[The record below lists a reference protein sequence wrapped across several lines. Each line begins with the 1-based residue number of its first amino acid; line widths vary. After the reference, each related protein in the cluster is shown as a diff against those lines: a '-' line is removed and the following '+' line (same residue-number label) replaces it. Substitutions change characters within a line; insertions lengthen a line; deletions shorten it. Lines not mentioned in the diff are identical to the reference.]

1 MLNILVVNFPAEGHV
16 NPTLNL
22 VKAFTKRGDNVH
34 YITTA
39 NFKDRIEDLGATV
52 HIHPDLLK
60 EISID
65 AETSSGLNA
74 FFHVHV
80 QTSLY
85 IFEITKQLCESI
97 NFDFVIYDIFGA
109 GELVK
114 EYLQVPGVVSSP
126 IFLIPPEFLKT
137 LPFHPNADMPF
148 QPEEISE
155 KLLNQ
160 MEHKFGVKPKNNLQF
175 MNNKGDV
182 CLVYTSRYFQPNNE
196 SFGEN
201 NIFIGPSISKRKTN
215 IKFPLESLKE
225 KKVIYISMGTL
236 LEGLE
241 PFFNTCIDTFSDFD
255 GIVVM
260 AIGDRNDISKIKKAP
275 DNFIIAPYVPQSEI
289 LNEAD
294 VFITHGG
301 MNSVHDAIHYNVP
314 FVIIP
319 HDKDQPMIAQRLTEL
334 EAAHRLLK
342 EHVNV
347 HTLKEAVTDVL
358 SNEKYKHGIR
368 KLNDSFLECGGSK
381 EAIAVIESLLNKVK
395 L

>member
-1 MLNILVVNFPAEGHV
+1 MLHILMVNFPAEGHI
-16 NPTLNL
+16 NPTLSL
-22 VKAFTKRGDNVH
+22 VKAFTEQGDHVH
-34 YITTA
+34 YITTEH
-39 NFKDRIEDLGATV
+39 FKGRIEDLGATV
-52 HIHPDLLK
+52 YTHPDLLK

-65 AETSSGLNA
+65 SESSNGLNS

-85 IFEITKQLCESI
+85 ILEITKQLCESI
-97 NFDFVIYDIFGA
+97 HFDVVIYDIFGA

-114 EYLQVPGVVSSP
+114 EYLQIPGVVSSP
-126 IFLIPPEFLKT
+126 IFLISPEFLET
-137 LPFHPNADMPF
+137 LPFHPNA
-148 QPEEISE
+148 EIQYRPDELSE
-155 KLLNQ
+155 KLLSQ
-160 MEHKFGVKPKNNLQF
+160 MEHEYGVKPKNNLQF
-175 MNNKGDV
+175 MHNKGDIT
-182 CLVYTSRYFQPNNE
+182 LVYTSRYFQPNSD

-215 IKFPLESLKE
+215 VEFPLALLKD
-225 KKVIYISMGTL
+225 KNVIYISMGTL

-241 PFFNTCIDTFSDFD
+241 PFFNTCIDSFSDFE

-260 AIGDRNDISKIKKAP
+260 AIGDRNNRSKIKKAP

-289 LNEAD
+289 LSEAD

-301 MNSVHDAIHYNVP
+301 MNSVHDAIHFNVP

-334 EAAHRLLK
+334 EAAHRLSK

-347 HTLKEAVTDVL
+347 QTLKDAVTDVL
-358 SNEKYKHGIR
+358 LNEKYKHGIR
-368 KLNDSFLECGGSK
+368 KLNDSFLECGGSN
-381 EAIAVIESLLNKVK
+381 EAIAVINSLLNK
-395 L
+395 

>member
-16 NPTLNL
+16 NPTLSL
-22 VKAFTKRGDNVH
+22 VKVFIEQGDYVH
-34 YITTA
+34 YITTEQ
-39 NFKDRIEDLGATV
+39 FKRRIEDLGATV
-52 HIHPDLLK
+52 YTHPDLLK
-60 EISID
+60 GISID
-65 AETSSGLNA
+65 SETRDGLSS

-85 IFEITKQLCESI
+85 ILQITKKLCENI
-97 NFDFVIYDIFGA
+97 HFDFVIYDIFGA

-114 EYLQVPGVVSSP
+114 EYLQIPGIVSSP
-126 IFLIPPEFLKT
+126 IFLIPPKFLET
-137 LPFHPNADMPF
+137 LPFHPNAEIPF
-148 QPEEISE
+148 QPDEISE
-155 KLLNQ
+155 QLLYQ
-160 MEHKFGVKPKNNLQF
+160 IEDEFGVKPKNNLQF
-175 MNNKGDV
+175 MHNKGDIT
-182 CLVYTSRYFQPNNE
+182 LVYTSRYFQPN
-196 SFGEN
+196 SDAFGEN

-215 IKFPLESLKE
+215 VEFPLELLQD

-236 LEGLE
+236 LEGIE

-260 AIGDRNDISKIKKAP
+260 AIGDRNDRSKIKKAP
-275 DNFIIAPYVPQSEI
+275 DNFIIASYVPQSEI
-289 LNEAD
+289 LSEAD

-301 MNSVHDAIHYNVP
+301 MNSVHDAIYFKVP

-342 EHVNV
+342 DNVNV
-347 HTLKEAVTDVL
+347 RTLKEAVSDVL

-368 KLNDSFLECGGSK
+368 KLNDSFLECGGPK
-381 EAIAVIESLLNKVK
+381 EAIAVITSLLNK
-395 L
+395 

>member
-16 NPTLNL
+16 NPTLSL
-22 VKAFTKRGDNVH
+22 VKAFIEQGDYVH
-34 YITTA
+34 YITTEQ
-39 NFKDRIEDLGATV
+39 FKRRIEDLGATV
-52 HIHPDLLK
+52 YTHPDLLK
-60 EISID
+60 GISID
-65 AETSSGLNA
+65 SETRDGLSS

-85 IFEITKQLCESI
+85 ILQITKKLCENI
-97 NFDFVIYDIFGA
+97 HFDFVIYDIFGA

-114 EYLQVPGVVSSP
+114 EYLQIPGIVSSP
-126 IFLIPPEFLKT
+126 IFLIPPKFLET
-137 LPFHPNADMPF
+137 LPFHPNAEIPF
-148 QPEEISE
+148 QPDEISE
-155 KLLNQ
+155 QLLYQ
-160 MEHKFGVKPKNNLQF
+160 IEDEFGVKPKNNLQF
-175 MNNKGDV
+175 MHNKGDIT
-182 CLVYTSRYFQPNNE
+182 LVYTSRYFQPN
-196 SFGEN
+196 SDAFGEN

-215 IKFPLESLKE
+215 VEFPLELLQD

-236 LEGLE
+236 LEGIE

-260 AIGDRNDISKIKKAP
+260 AIGDRNDRSKIKKAP
-275 DNFIIAPYVPQSEI
+275 DNFIIASYVPQSEI
-289 LNEAD
+289 LSEAD

-301 MNSVHDAIHYNVP
+301 MNSVHDAIYFKVP

-342 EHVNV
+342 DNVNV
-347 HTLKEAVTDVL
+347 RTLKEAVSDVL

-368 KLNDSFLECGGSK
+368 KLNDSFLECGGPK
-381 EAIAVIESLLNKVK
+381 EAIAVITSLLNK
-395 L
+395 

>member
-1 MLNILVVNFPAEGHV
+1 MLNILMINFPAEGHV
-16 NPTLNL
+16 NPTLSL
-22 VKAFTKRGDNVH
+22 VKAFTERGDHVH
-34 YITTA
+34 YITTEH
-39 NFKDRIEDLGATV
+39 FKGRIEDLGATV
-52 HIHPDLLK
+52 YTHPDLLK
-60 EISID
+60 DISID
-65 AETSSGLNA
+65 TETSYGLNS

-85 IFEITKQLCESI
+85 ILEITKQLCESI

-114 EYLQVPGVVSSP
+114 EYLQIPGIVSSP
-126 IFLIPPEFLKT
+126 IFLIPTEFLET
-137 LPFHPNADMPF
+137 LPFHPNAEIPF
-148 QPEEISE
+148 QPDEISE
-155 KLLNQ
+155 QLLYR
-160 MEHKFGVKPKNNLQF
+160 MEHEFGVKPKNNLQF
-175 MNNKGDV
+175 MHNKGDIT
-182 CLVYTSRYFQPNNE
+182 LVYTSRYFQPN
-196 SFGEN
+196 SDLFGEN

-215 IKFPLESLKE
+215 VEFPLELLKG

-241 PFFNTCIDTFSDFD
+241 PFFNTCIDTFSDFK
-255 GIVVM
+255 GVVVM
-260 AIGDRNDISKIKKAP
+260 AIGDRNDRSKIKKAP
-275 DNFIIAPYVPQSEI
+275 DNFIIASYVPQSEI

-301 MNSVHDAIHYNVP
+301 MNSVHDAIYFNVP

-347 HTLKEAVTDVL
+347 QSLKEAVTDVL
-358 SNEKYKHGIR
+358 LNEKYKHGIR
-368 KLNDSFLECGGSK
+368 KLNDSF
-381 EAIAVIESLLNKVK
+381 
-395 L
+395 

>member
-16 NPTLNL
+16 NPTLSL
-22 VKAFTKRGDNVH
+22 VKAYTERGDHVH
-34 YITTA
+34 YITTEQ
-39 NFKDRIEDLGATV
+39 FKGRIEDLGATV
-52 HIHPDLLK
+52 YTHPDLLK
-60 EISID
+60 GISID
-65 AETSSGLNA
+65 SETRDGLSS

-85 IFEITKQLCESI
+85 ILQITKKLCENI
-97 NFDFVIYDIFGA
+97 HFDFVIYDIFGA

-114 EYLQVPGVVSSP
+114 EYLQIPGIVSSP
-126 IFLIPPEFLKT
+126 IFLMSPKFLET
-137 LPFHPNADMPF
+137 LPFHPNAEIPF
-148 QPEEISE
+148 QPDEISE
-155 KLLNQ
+155 QLLYQ
-160 MEHKFGVKPKNNLQF
+160 IEHEFGVKPKNNLQF
-175 MNNKGDV
+175 MHNKGDIT
-182 CLVYTSRYFQPNNE
+182 LVYTSRYFQPN
-196 SFGEN
+196 SDAFGEN

-215 IKFPLESLKE
+215 VQFPLELLQD

-236 LEGLE
+236 LEGIE

-260 AIGDRNDISKIKKAP
+260 AIGDRNDRSKIKKAP
-275 DNFIIAPYVPQSEI
+275 DNFIIASYVPQSEI
-289 LNEAD
+289 LSEAD

-301 MNSVHDAIHYNVP
+301 MNSVHDAIYFNVP

-334 EAAHRLLK
+334 EAANRLLK

-347 HTLKEAVTDVL
+347 QTLNEAVTEVL

-368 KLNDSFLECGGSK
+368 KLNDSFIECGGTK
-381 EAIAVIESLLNKVK
+381 EAIAVIKSLLNK
-395 L
+395 

>member
-1 MLNILVVNFPAEGHV
+1 MLNILMINFPAEGHV
-16 NPTLNL
+16 NPTLSL
-22 VKAFTKRGDNVH
+22 VKAFTERGDHVH
-34 YITTA
+34 YITTEH
-39 NFKDRIEDLGATV
+39 FKGRIEDLGATV
-52 HIHPDLLK
+52 YTHPDLLK
-60 EISID
+60 DISID
-65 AETSSGLNA
+65 TETSYGLNS

-85 IFEITKQLCESI
+85 ILEITKQLCDSI
-97 NFDFVIYDIFGA
+97 HFDFVMYDIFGA

-114 EYLQVPGVVSSP
+114 EYLQIPGIVSSP
-126 IFLIPPEFLKT
+126 IFLIPTEFLET
-137 LPFHPNADMPF
+137 SD
-148 QPEEISE
+148 EISE
-155 KLLNQ
+155 QLLYQ
-160 MEHKFGVKPKNNLQF
+160 MEHEFGVKPKNNLQF
-175 MNNKGDV
+175 MHNKGDIT
-182 CLVYTSRYFQPNNE
+182 LVYTSRYFQPN
-196 SFGEN
+196 SDLFGEN

-215 IKFPLESLKE
+215 VEFPLELLKG

-241 PFFNTCIDTFSDFD
+241 PFFNMCIDTFSDFD

-260 AIGDRNDISKIKKAP
+260 AIGDRNDRSKIKEAP
-275 DNFIIAPYVPQSEI
+275 NNFIITSYVPQSEI

-301 MNSVHDAIHYNVP
+301 MNSVHDAIYFNVP

-342 EHVNV
+342 ENVNV
-347 HTLKEAVTDVL
+347 QTLKEAVTDVL

-368 KLNDSFLECGGSK
+368 KLKDSFLDCGGSN
-381 EAIAVIESLLNKVK
+381 EAITVITSLLNK
-395 L
+395 

>member
-16 NPTLNL
+16 NPTLSL
-22 VKAFTKRGDNVH
+22 VKAYTERGDHVH
-34 YITTA
+34 YITTEQ
-39 NFKDRIEDLGATV
+39 FKGRIEDLGATV
-52 HIHPDLLK
+52 YTHPDLLK
-60 EISID
+60 KISID
-65 AETSSGLNA
+65 SVTPDGLNS
-74 FFHVHV
+74 FFRVHV

-85 IFEITKQLCESI
+85 ILEITKQLCENI
-97 NFDFVIYDIFGA
+97 HFDFVIYDIFGA

-114 EYLQVPGVVSSP
+114 EYLQIPGIVSSP
-126 IFLIPPEFLKT
+126 IFLIPPKFLET
-137 LPFHPNADMPF
+137 LPFHPNAEIPF
-148 QPEEISE
+148 QPDEISE
-155 KLLNQ
+155 QLLYQ
-160 MEHKFGVKPKNNLQF
+160 MEHEFGVKPKNNLQF
-175 MNNKGDV
+175 MHNKGDIT
-182 CLVYTSRYFQPNNE
+182 LVYTSRYFQPN
-196 SFGEN
+196 SDLFGRN

-215 IKFPLESLKE
+215 VEFPLELLKG

-241 PFFNTCIDTFSDFD
+241 PFFNTCIDAFSDFD

-260 AIGDRNDISKIKKAP
+260 AIGDRNDRSKIKKAP
-275 DNFIIAPYVPQSEI
+275 DNFIIASYVPQSEI
-289 LNEAD
+289 LSETN

-342 EHVNV
+342 ENVNV
-347 HTLKEAVTDVL
+347 RTLKEAVSDVL

-381 EAIAVIESLLNKVK
+381 EAIAVIKSLLNK
-395 L
+395 

>member
-1 MLNILVVNFPAEGHV
+1 MLNILMINFPAEGHV
-16 NPTLNL
+16 NPTLSL
-22 VKAFTKRGDNVH
+22 VKAFTERGNHVH
-34 YITTA
+34 YITTEH
-39 NFKDRIEDLGATV
+39 FKGRIEDLGATV
-52 HIHPDLLK
+52 YTHPDLLK
-60 EISID
+60 DISID
-65 AETSSGLNA
+65 TETSYGLNS

-85 IFEITKQLCESI
+85 ILEITKQLCESI

-114 EYLQVPGVVSSP
+114 EYLQIPGIVSSP
-126 IFLIPPEFLKT
+126 IFLIPTEFLET
-137 LPFHPNADMPF
+137 LPFHPNAEIPF
-148 QPEEISE
+148 QPDEISE
-155 KLLNQ
+155 QLLYR
-160 MEHKFGVKPKNNLQF
+160 MEH
-175 MNNKGDV
+175 
-182 CLVYTSRYFQPNNE
+182 E
-196 SFGEN
+196 FGEN

-215 IKFPLESLKE
+215 VEFPLELLKG

-241 PFFNTCIDTFSDFD
+241 PFFNTCIDTFSDFK
-255 GIVVM
+255 GVVVM
-260 AIGDRNDISKIKKAP
+260 AIGDRNDRSKIKKAP
-275 DNFIIAPYVPQSEI
+275 DNFIIASYVPQSEI

-301 MNSVHDAIHYNVP
+301 MNSVHDAIYFNVP

-347 HTLKEAVTDVL
+347 QSLKEAVTDVL
-358 SNEKYKHGIR
+358 LNEKYKHGIR
-368 KLNDSFLECGGSK
+368 KLNDSFLDCGGSN
-381 EAIAVIESLLNKVK
+381 EAITVITSLLNK
-395 L
+395 